1 MSVLVVSA
9 TKAEAAC
16 VPSSIP
22 VLICGV
28 GKVAAASAVA
38 ASLAA
43 AAAAGEPYAL
53 VVNIGSAGALHDH
66 LEGLHEIGA
75 VLNHDLS
82 AEALRGFGYDPQEWL
97 ALPAGPEAVR
107 LATGDLF
114 VSDPLVRAGL
124 AEKADLVDMEGY
136 AIAWACRQAGVP
148 VRLVKHVSD
157 QADEGALD
165 WLTLVDISARELA
178 QWLRLNLPELHPR
191 S

>member
-1 MSVLVVSA
+1 VLVVSA
-9 TKAEAAC
+9 TPEEAAH

-22 VLICGV
+22 VLITGV

-38 ASLAA
+38 ASLARA
-43 AAAAGEPYAL
+43 EALGEPYEL
-53 VVNIGSAGALHDH
+53 VINIGSAGALHDH
-66 LEGLHEIGA
+66 LEGLHEISA

-97 ALPAGPEAVR
+97 SLEAGSQGVR

-114 VSDPLVRAGL
+114 VSDPIVRTAL

-157 QADEGALD
+157 KADEGAMD
-165 WLTLVDISARELA
+165 WLTLVDLSARALAEWLELT
-178 QWLRLNLPELHPR
+178 LPEARPR